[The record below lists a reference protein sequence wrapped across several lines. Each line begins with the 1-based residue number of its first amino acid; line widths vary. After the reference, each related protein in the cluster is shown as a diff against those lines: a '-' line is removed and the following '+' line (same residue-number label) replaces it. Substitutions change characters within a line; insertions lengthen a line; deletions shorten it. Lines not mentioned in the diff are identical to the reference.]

1 MIIEFK
7 NIFFSHPPS
16 EHGDGSGKEVFSA
29 FSLSVQRGAK
39 LIVKG
44 RSGGGKTTLLRL
56 MAWLVEPDRGEILFN
71 GKPYASYNPPFLR
84 RKISLVAQTPVMLE
98 GSVRHNLSLGLET
111 APPDKILHE
120 WLEKFALETPVL
132 NQSARSL
139 SVGQQQRV
147 AVIRNLLLKPS
158 VILLDEPTSG
168 LDPES
173 AEIFREAMMKI
184 SETSGLTVVWNS
196 HNVEKVKSIATD
208 IVTIGEPA

>member
-7 NIFFSHPPS
+7 NIFFSHPLS
-16 EHGDGSGKEVFSA
+16 KHGDGLGKEVFSA
-29 FSLSVQRGAK
+29 FSLSVPRGSK
-39 LIVKG
+39 LIVQG

-56 MAWLVEPDRGEILFN
+56 MAWLVEPDRGEMLFN
-71 GKPYASYNPPFLR
+71 GKLYASYNPPFLR
-84 RKISLVAQTPVMLE
+84 RKISLVSQTPVMLE
-98 GSVRHNLSLGLET
+98 GSVRRNLSLGLET
-111 APPDKILHE
+111 APPDKTLRE
-120 WLEKFALETPVL
+120 WLEKFAMEVTVL
-132 NQSARSL
+132 DQSARSL

-168 LDPES
+168 LDPGS

-196 HNVEKVKSIATD
+196 HDVEKVKSIATD